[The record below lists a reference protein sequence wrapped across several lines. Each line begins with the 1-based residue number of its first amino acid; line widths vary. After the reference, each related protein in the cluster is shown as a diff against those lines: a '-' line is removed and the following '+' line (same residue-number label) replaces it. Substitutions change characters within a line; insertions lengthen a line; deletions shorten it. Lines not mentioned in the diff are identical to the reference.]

1 MFLHQ
6 MTRFCRLSPAT
17 SHQVALAAMA
27 HVCRWNTYISSLSF
41 PPLLDVDRA
50 AIGCIAEL

>member
-1 MFLHQ
+1 
-6 MTRFCRLSPAT
+6 MTRFCRLPPAT